1 MLINTSSIQPGQMV
15 ISKAGRDHGRH
26 FIVLQVVDDQFVL
39 LVDGD
44 LRKVENPKL
53 KKVKHL
59 QKTNRV
65 SRFIVDRLERQE
77 KITNTMVRKEIENL
91 DLESNLG

>member
-1 MLINTSSIQPGQMV
+1 MNTSEIVPGQLV

-26 FIVLQVVDDQFVL
+26 FVVYQIVDTHFVL

-44 LRKVENPKL
+44 LRKVENPKMKKL
-53 KKVKHL
+53 KHV

-65 SRFIVDRLERQE
+65 SQYMAKRLEKQE
-77 KITNTMVRKEIENL
+77 KITNMMVRREIENL
-91 DLESNLG
+91 DLENGLD